1 MYTLPHEVRLPHEVF
16 PWATAT
22 PIAAL
27 LAGVALLLFG
37 RRLFWLFVGV
47 IGFMAGWYL
56 AMGGERHGATAG
68 GLVVALIAGLI
79 GLVLALVVQKLAV
92 AVAGFFV
99 GAYLLAALLGWSLP
113 PLRPGQQLV
122 LLLAGVVAAVLA
134 LALFDLAL
142 ILYSAIAGAGLIL
155 ENVHLRLGGSA
166 RLLAFVVLAAVGAA
180 FQARWLQSVRVRRA

>member
-1 MYTLPHEVRLPHEVF
+1 MSRLPHEVF

-27 LAGVALLLFG
+27 LVGIALLLFG
-37 RRLFWLFVGV
+37 RRLFWLFVAV

-56 AMGGERHGATAG
+56 AMGGGRHGATGG
-68 GLVVALIAGLI
+68 GLLVALVAGLI
-79 GLVLALVVQKLAV
+79 GLVLALVVQKVAV
-92 AVAGFFV
+92 ALAGFFV
-99 GAYLLAALLGWSLP
+99 GAYLLAGLLGWQLP

-122 LLLAGVVAAVLA
+122 LLAAGVVAAVLA

-155 ENVHLRLGGSA
+155 ENVHLHLGGNA
-166 RLLAFVVLAAVGAA
+166 RLLALVVLAAVGAA
-180 FQARWLQSVRVRRA
+180 FQARWLQRPVLRR

>member
-1 MYTLPHEVRLPHEVF
+1 MPRLPHEVF

-37 RRLFWLFVGV
+37 RRLFRLFVAV

-56 AMGGERHGATAG
+56 AMGGGRHAATGG
-68 GLVVALIAGLI
+68 GLLVALIAGLI
-79 GLVLALVVQKLAV
+79 GLVLALVVQKVAV
-92 AVAGFFV
+92 ALAGFFV
-99 GAYLLAALLGWSLP
+99 GAYLLAGLLGWQLP

-122 LLLAGVVAAVLA
+122 LLLAGVVAAILA

-155 ENVHLRLGGSA
+155 ETVHLQLAGGA
-166 RLLAFVVLAAVGAA
+166 RLLALVVLAAVGAA
-180 FQARWLQSVRVRRA
+180 FQARWLQRVRVRRA